1 MGFQFGSVDRLAEIA
16 AKLDSTLEGRISARF
31 FSFTNFIIC
40 GCVCKFFRIFILLPE
55 LDVAVPDE
63 ECEVVPGHVGGLAGQ
78 EQDAVGRRWPG
89 ENQNWARTDFPISY
103 VLNNGNMGN
112 FAEYAADYD
121 HLPELH
127 AELQVAVGVG
137 EGGEGDVRVAA
148 ELGRR
153 YELVCSEIN
162 FGVCTKLCLFEN
174 GKCLTLSPLE
184 HFSPNL
190 PCGQRHLFCTLSSP
204 FLSMRHSPS
213 APHSRLQNASISY
226 TYDENES
233 CRQQCSTSQI

>member
-1 MGFQFGSVDRLAEIA
+1 MPSGD
-16 AKLDSTLEGRISARF
+16 D
-31 FSFTNFIIC
+31 
-40 GCVCKFFRIFILLPE
+40 
-55 LDVAVPDE
+55 
-63 ECEVVPGHVGGLAGQ
+63 GLGKIK
-78 EQDAVGRRWPG
+78 
-89 ENQNWARTDFPISY
+89 NWALTDFPMCS
-103 VLNNGNMGN
+103 MGN

-153 YELVCSEIN
+153 YELVCSEN
-162 FGVCTKLCLFEN
+162 KQFWRLPFKMEN
-174 GKCLTLSPLE
+174 ASLSLSPLE

-213 APHSRLQNASISY
+213 APHSKLQKASISY
-226 TYDENES
+226 TCGKERAVTFPEFWDAFPANLN
-233 CRQQCSTSQI
+233 TDG